1 MMRYYEIAGRSTALS
16 SQLVTCGDVWHR
28 WLSKGGGDGRRG
40 GRACTCYVTAK
51 MFAEGRRGTAG
62 HTHAVPTR
70 THPDRPLKGGPRRP
84 GGRWRGSGTVPRPPK
99 LSFHAYRDR
108 RAIEASR
115 AAGSRRMSKRAPAG
129 MSKAPE
135 SGGTCGPASCGRG
148 GLNGL
153 KWKPHT
159 GPRPLAAHPPASG
172 AESAIADSAA

>member
-1 MMRYYEIAGRSTALS
+1 MRYYEIAGRSTALS

-62 HTHAVPTR
+62 HTHAVPTW

-115 AAGSRRMSKRAPAG
+115 AAGSQRMSKRAPAS
-129 MSKAPE
+129 MSGNLDEVGRVGRARAVGEGFMGPCAGYIPDLTSWQCIPE
-135 SGGTCGPASCGRG
+135 G
-148 GLNGL
+148 
-153 KWKPHT
+153 
-159 GPRPLAAHPPASG
+159 
-172 AESAIADSAA
+172 